1 MSWHVQKPKRFSGW
15 LFIYLFQCSYWKHAF
30 FSNND
35 HPHFQRYCEDNAVC
49 LKCSE
54 FLYLYISLY
63 ILKAVQR

>member
-15 LFIYLFQCSYWKHAF
+15 LFIYLLQCSYWKHAF
-30 FSNND
+30 SLIMTTLTSRD
-35 HPHFQRYCEDNAVC
+35 TEDNAVC

-54 FLYLYISLY
+54 FLYLYISIY